1 MESGNDTE
9 EVTLVRAKQ
18 QKGLIMLSLTG
29 FQTFPASVQALQYLS
44 QQTVLN

>member
-18 QKGLIMLSLTG
+18 QKGHIMLSLTG
-29 FQTFPASVQALQYLS
+29 LKTFPASVFHKRCS
-44 QQTVLN
+44 I